1 MKGLKTGGRVV
12 GSENK
17 TTKEVKEVF
26 KMAFDTLQGIPGVN
40 IVDWAKE
47 NPTEFYKLIS
57 KLIPTAVEAKA
68 EVSLNNEGAILNW

>member
-40 IVDWAKE
+40 IVDWAKD
-47 NPTEFYKLIS
+47 NPTEMT
-57 KLIPTAVEAKA
+57 P
-68 EVSLNNEGAILNW
+68 G